1 MKLESEARYK
11 LLSAILLGA
20 AFVVGMTIFGY
31 FFLLSKQPQKT
42 VTVIGSAKE
51 RVVSDIAT
59 WSSSFSTKTSES
71 MLSEAFKLMKRY
83 ENEVLSVFEKHGIDR
98 NQIKVSSITVMENYV
113 PEQLATER
121 SYTLVEYLFVET
133 RDIEGIAE
141 KSKLITQELLDK
153 GIVFQSNPVQYYYSK
168 LPELRVKLLSEAVKD
183 AKKRAAEIANTSGLK
198 LGRVISAKS
207 GIVQVLAPNS
217 TEISDYGTYDTSTVE
232 KDVMVT
238 VNVVFEVK

>member
-1 MKLESEARYK
+1 MKPEVDSKYK
-11 LLSAILLGA
+11 VFSAVFLGIC
-20 AFVVGMTIFGY
+20 FVTGMTIFGY
-31 FFLLSKQPQKT
+31 CFLLSKQPQKT

-59 WSSSFSTKTSES
+59 WSSSFSVKTSES
-71 MLSEAFKLMKRY
+71 ALSEAFKLMKRY
-83 ENEVLSVFEKHGIDR
+83 EAEVLSVFEQHGIDR
-98 NQIKVSSITVMENYV
+98 KSVKASSITVMENYV

-133 RDIEGIAE
+133 RDIQEIAE
-141 KSKLITQELLDK
+141 RSKLITQELLDK

-183 AKKRAAEIANTSGLK
+183 AKRRAMEIASTSGLK
-198 LGRVISAKS
+198 LLRVVSAKS
-207 GIVQVLAPNS
+207 GVVQVLAPNS
-217 TEISDYGTYDTSTVE
+217 TEVSDYGTYDTSTIE